1 MDDGYDDSTQRM
13 TTLSSPERANGP
25 AAETLQAEPILD
37 NPLSEREM
45 EVARLLARGQSNAEI
60 ARELVI
66 SPHTVKVH
74 LRNIFEKL
82 QVNSRTEASMM
93 LVQHGWITVP
103 GVDIPLPAE
112 SSERATEPAAP
123 PEPEPLADLSPSLAP
138 WQRVYLVAVLLLG
151 LAALV
156 APNLRA
162 RAPAIPELLSDAGRT
177 VVGKPVV
184 LFQPRWDPRTPLNVA
199 RDRLA
204 AVRVREH
211 LYIMG
216 GETTHGQ
223 TVASVEAYDLNVNE
237 WRSRAPLPE
246 PLANLAAAAL
256 GDTIY
261 VAGGSTTSAGV
272 ITVRDLFLRYQPAL
286 NRWES
291 VGLLPNPVAGAQ
303 LASDDE
309 ALYLL
314 GGWDGQVARNE
325 VWRYLPGAEGGRSN
339 WELVTRMPAALAF
352 FGATLVADE
361 IYVVGGYD
369 GQRESNH
376 AHVFT
381 LSSGVWRELP
391 QLAEPRSGLS
401 LVYDGLAIFALGGGW
416 IRPLDTLERY
426 DPGVGTWSNFPSPLP
441 GEWRHMGA
449 VGYNDR
455 LYLIGGWSGDYLD
468 VHLQYQS
475 TFRALLPVIS
485 SD

>member
-1 MDDGYDDSTQRM
+1 M

-25 AAETLQAEPILD
+25 AAEALPAEPILD

-93 LVQHGWITVP
+93 LVQHGWIIVP
-103 GVDIPLPAE
+103 GVDIPLPME
-112 SSERATEPAAP
+112 GSERLTEPAAP
-123 PEPEPLADLSPSLAP
+123 PEPEPLADVAPSLAP
-138 WQRVYLVAVLLLG
+138 WQRIYLAAVLLLG
-151 LAALV
+151 LIALV
-156 APNLRA
+156 VPNLRA

-184 LFQPRWDPRTPLNVA
+184 VFQPRWDPRTPLNVA

-211 LYIMG
+211 LYVMG
-216 GETTHGQ
+216 GETANGQ
-223 TVASVEAYDLNVNE
+223 MVASVEAYDLNINE
-237 WRSRAPLPE
+237 WRSRSPLPE
-246 PLANLAAAAL
+246 PLANLTAAAL
-256 GDTIY
+256 SETIY
-261 VAGGSTTSAGV
+261 VAGGSTASGGA

-291 VGLLPNPVAGAQ
+291 VGVLPNPVAGAQ
-303 LASDDE
+303 LVSDDE

-314 GGWDGQVARNE
+314 GGWDGQATRNE
-325 VWRYLPGAEGGRSN
+325 VWRYLPDAEGGRAN
-339 WELVTRMPAALAF
+339 WELMTRMPAALAF

-369 GQRESNH
+369 GQRESNQAH
-376 AHVFT
+376 AFT

-391 QLAEPRSGLS
+391 QLSEPRSGLS

-416 IRPLDTLERY
+416 TRPLDTLERF
-426 DPGVGTWSNFPSPLP
+426 DPSVGTWSNFPSPLP